1 MQIQWCLKPAIIL
14 PDMIRPVCLPFRFMF
29 DGFRYQEVDVTGWS
43 QSATSLRSKW
53 WGGDSYENKYMSVLF
68 ILFIVICL
76 LFLFLYLIQLNLRI
90 REVFFGDFLRE
101 MYFNEGLH
109 PWLTRN
115 QICHHHLPNTQTLKY
130 TTLSSIITTIKNNT
144 QTLQNA
150 LPSIITIATKH
161 IRIPPS

>member
-1 MQIQWCLKPAIIL
+1 MQLHWCLKPTIIL
-14 PDMIRPVCLPFRFMF
+14 ADMIRPVCLPFRFMF

-53 WGGDSYENKYMSVLF
+53 WGGALTKTSIWVYYSFYSSLF
-68 ILFIVICL
+68 VYCFFFCVFDL
-76 LFLFLYLIQLNLRI
+76 LNLRI